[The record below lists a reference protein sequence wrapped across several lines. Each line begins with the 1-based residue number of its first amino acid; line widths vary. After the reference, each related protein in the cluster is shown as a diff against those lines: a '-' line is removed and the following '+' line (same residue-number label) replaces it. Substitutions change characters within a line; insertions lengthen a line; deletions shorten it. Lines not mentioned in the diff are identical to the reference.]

1 MALLPPPAFIP
12 IINFKQADWQKFQQ
26 LVSDNLPVIAPT
38 VDFLT
43 VDRQVAQCT
52 EVLKTVQ
59 SQSVP
64 RKFIPINKRPI
75 PARILALIREKR
87 RVYRSFIQ
95 TRDPALKTIF
105 NRLNAQV
112 RRDLNRFREEQW
124 IDSCR
129 LLDYRN
135 GKKFWTQFQTL
146 TGQKTT
152 TVHHLVRNNAII
164 NTPLE
169 KANCFAETLEQ
180 IHQVPNDPHFDDAF
194 FAQVIRSVNN
204 FRRNPPT
211 IPSASSRKTT
221 LSSLRFFRTRW
232 QRTSGS

>member
-1 MALLPPPAFIP
+1 MALPPPPNHHQLQTKIP
-12 IINFKQADWQKFQQ
+12 TTRLRQPPGH
-26 LVSDNLPVIAPT
+26 LPT
-38 VDFLT
+38 VDG
-43 VDRQVAQCT
+43 QVAQFT
-52 EVLKTVQ
+52 EVLKTAQ
-59 SQSVP
+59 SQSDL

-87 RVYRSFIQ
+87 RFYRSFIR
-95 TRDPALKTIF
+95 TRDPALITTF

-112 RRDLNRFREEQW
+112 RRDLNRFRDEQW

-146 TGQKTT
+146 TGQKTIP
-152 TVHHLVRNNAII
+152 VHHLVRNNAII

-221 LSSLRFFRTRW
+221 LSSSRFFRTRW
-232 QRTSGS
+232 NC